1 MALQNLLMEGVMF
14 VVLVLIVVGI
24 AALFYFASKKPGIFE
39 VERFII
45 IEASPATIFPHIT
58 TLRNWKAWSPY
69 ERLDPA
75 MAQTYSGPDSG
86 AGAKMAWAGNRK
98 AGSGSVTI
106 TEIERDARVG
116 LNLDML
122 KPFEGHNVVEFTLEP
137 VGAGH
142 ETASSQAETTKVT
155 WAMSGPQALI
165 PKLMGV
171 VMNMDKMVGGQF
183 AEGLANLKRVVE
195 SRMGR

>member
-1 MALQNLLMEGVMF
+1 MF

-24 AALFYFASKKPGIFE
+24 AALFYLASKKPDIFE
-39 VERFII
+39 VERSVI
-45 IEASPATIFPHIT
+45 IEASPATIFPHIN

-86 AGAKMAWAGNRK
+86 AGARMAWAGNGK

-106 TEIERDARVG
+106 TEIEPDARIG
-116 LNLDML
+116 LKLDML

-137 VGAGH
+137 VPAGS
-142 ETASSQAETTKVT
+142 ENTSSQAETTKVT

-195 SRMGR
+195 ARTGR

>member
-1 MALQNLLMEGVMF
+1 MF
-14 VVLVLIVVGI
+14 VVLVLIVVAI
-24 AALFYFASKKPGIFE
+24 AALFYLASKKPDIFE
-39 VERFII
+39 VERSII
-45 IEASPATIFPHIT
+45 IEASPATIFPHIN

-69 ERLDPA
+69 ERLDLA
-75 MAQTYSGPDSG
+75 MVQTYSGPDSG
-86 AGAKMAWAGNRK
+86 AGAKMAWVGNSK

-106 TEIERDARVG
+106 TESEPDARIG

-137 VGAGH
+137 VHAGN
-142 ETASSQAETTKVT
+142 ENTSSQTETTKVT

-195 SRMGR
+195 DRTGR